1 MPPYT
6 SPRNLRDLLRTEP
19 RLEPTHVAR
28 LLGEVAAALAPRHAR
43 GEAHGALTPER
54 VLLDAG
60 GRASIAP
67 PPADDGGALAPWPAY
82 LAPEQIDGRPP
93 EPHSD
98 VYALGLLGWEM
109 LAGQPPWAGE
119 SLYSVVLKQRQ
130 QDLPRLSTLRPGLP
144 RSLVFAI
151 EGALHKS
158 PGDRWRDADEMLSQ
172 LGRDGHG
179 VATSAGALA
188 DTVPAVAAVAPTAAA
203 HAAPPPFEREP
214 SRARPVV
221 EGPILPVDPEPVGA
235 RAVPPAPARRSRM
248 RPLGLAALALAVL
261 GAGAAGLAVVQ
272 GREEKGSTQAWLDS
286 ISAGGATGE
295 VISESTLTVA
305 EEMARDRARRDSLAR
320 RNRAAAE
327 QARRDSA
334 EAAAAAAD
342 SAQGSADTAAPRD
355 TVAPPDTAPPPP
367 TTRPATPAPV
377 PNPSPA
383 PPLPPGTTPGTTPS
397 PTPGTTPGDAR

>member
-1 MPPYT
+1 M
-6 SPRNLRDLLRTEP
+6 R
-19 RLEPTHVAR
+19 VAR

-54 VLLDAG
+54 VLLDAD
-60 GRASIAP
+60 GRASVAP

-109 LAGQPPWAGE
+109 LSGQSPWAGE

-144 RSLVFAI
+144 RALVFAI

-158 PGDRWRDADEMLSQ
+158 PGDRWRDAGEMLAQ
-172 LGRDGHG
+172 LGSDGEPMAPIAG
-179 VATSAGALA
+179 GPSSSVGTMAT
-188 DTVPAVAAVAPTAAA
+188 VAATTGGARA
-203 HAAPPPFEREP
+203 HAATPPLDPLDPFDGPDREATP
-214 SRARPVV
+214 RARPTL
-221 EGPILPVDPEPVGA
+221 EEPAATTGAAPIGM
-235 RAVPPAPARRSRM
+235 RAVPPAPTRRSSRM
-248 RPLGLAALALAVL
+248 RPLGLAALAVAVL

-295 VISESTLTVA
+295 VVAESTLTIA
-305 EEMARDRARRDSLAR
+305 EERARDRARRDSLAR
-320 RNRAAAE
+320 RNRVAAE

-334 EAAAAAAD
+334 AAD
-342 SAQGSADTAAPRD
+342 TAATQGADTAAPRD
-355 TVAPPDTAPPPP
+355 TVTAPPDTAPAPPS
-367 TTRPATPAPV
+367 TRPATPAPV

-383 PPLPPGTTPGTTPS
+383 PPLPPGTAPSSTQSSTTGTTPAA
-397 PTPGTTPGDAR
+397 PTPGGR